1 MTSINVGR
9 WLTETITV
17 KRATSHTAYGDA
29 TLGTAF
35 TAAARLE
42 RGSANVPDAEGRRT
56 GEKTTV
62 FTQTELRVQ
71 DLVWLPGANTNDVNE
86 ARQVVTVDRR
96 QALDGTIT
104 QYVSELG

>member
-1 MTSINVGR
+1 MTSINVEK

-29 TLGTAF
+29 SFGAAF
-35 TAAARLE
+35 TAAARIE
-42 RGSANVPDAEGRRT
+42 RGSVNVPDAEGRRT
-56 GEKTTV
+56 SERTTL

-71 DLVWLPGANTNDVNE
+71 DLVWLPGTNTSDVND
-86 ARQVVTVDRR
+86 ARQVVSVDRR